1 MPSVAPRSA
10 PRAPLPAV
18 DELLVAPESGYEILH
33 GKVFEVPP
41 AQEPHAERNSKLAAL
56 LEAHV
61 TEDFN
66 AAVDLLTRT
75 DELSN
80 FAPDASVYPTARD
93 PETGGRQ
100 LEHLAFEVVSTE
112 TLGHAATKAV
122 LLVERG
128 VRRVF
133 ALDVEGQRVLEW
145 SRKKGAWRKLKAGSA
160 LADPCFAVPLPV
172 DALSVAAKAD
182 DAVAAAL
189 LAKKNPVLEAA
200 LQRAK
205 TLGVVK
211 GKTEGLRE
219 GLREGKAEGLR
230 EGKAEGLREGKME
243 GLREGKAEGL
253 REGKAEGLRE
263 GEAHGLRQAVVAV
276 CEVLGLPLNKAQRE
290 HLDTLDS
297 KALEKLLH
305 TLKRK
310 RSWPA

>member
-66 AAVDLLTRT
+66 VAVDLLTRT

-80 FAPDASVYPTARD
+80 FAPDASVYPAARD

-145 SRKKGAWRKLKAGSA
+145 SRKKGAWRKVKAGSV

-200 LQRAK
+200 LQRAQI
-205 TLGVVK
+205 
-211 GKTEGLRE
+211 R
-219 GLREGKAEGLR
+219 
-230 EGKAEGLREGKME
+230 
-243 GLREGKAEGL
+243 
-253 REGKAEGLRE
+253 
-263 GEAHGLRQAVVAV
+263 GEARGEARGKVEGLRQAVEAV
-276 CEVLGLPLNKAQRE
+276 CEVLGLPLDKARRQ
-290 HLDTLDS
+290 HLDALNA
-297 KALEKLLH
+297 KGLEKLLH
-305 TLKRK
+305 TLKHK
-310 RSWPA
+310 HSWPA

>member
-61 TEDFN
+61 SVHFN

-75 DELSN
+75 DELTN
-80 FAPDASVYPTARD
+80 FAPDASVYPAARD

-112 TLGHAATKAV
+112 TLGHAATKAA

-133 ALDVEGQRVLEW
+133 ALDVEGQQVLEW
-145 SRKKGAWRKLKAGSA
+145 SSKKGAWRKLKAGSA

-189 LAKKNPVLEAA
+189 LAKKNPVLETA
-200 LQRAK
+200 LRRAK
-205 TLGVVK
+205 TK
-211 GKTEGLRE
+211 GKIEGLQEGLRE
-219 GLREGKAEGLR
+219 GKAQGLREGKAEGLR
-230 EGKAEGLREGKME
+230 Q
-243 GLREGKAEGL
+243 
-253 REGKAEGLRE
+253 GKAEGLRE
-263 GEAHGLRQAVVAV
+263 GEAHGLRQAVEAV
-276 CEVLGLPLNKAQRE
+276 CEVLGLPLDKARRQ
-290 HLDTLDS
+290 HLDTLDA
-297 KALEKLLH
+297 KDLEKLLH